1 MTQRVAVVVGS
12 LVVLGFGLALG
23 GCASA
28 QGGTPEERRTYAMDM
43 RETTLEELHN
53 ARPATREEIRN
64 AAGYGVFS
72 AIGTNVIFVTTGG
85 GYGVVTNNRTG
96 EETYMRMGEVG
107 VGIGLGVKDFRA
119 VFVFHDEDTLN
130 RFVETGWEFG
140 ADADAAAKA
149 GDQGGAASAGATSSR
164 GISVYQFTENGI
176 VLGASVSGTRYWRD
190 RRLN

>member
-1 MTQRVAVVVGS
+1 MIRMWTGVGVC
-12 LVVLGFGLALG
+12 VVLALLLT

-28 QGGTPEERRTYAMDM
+28 QGGSPDERRTYAMDM
-43 RETTLEELHN
+43 REAALEELYN
-53 ARPATREEIRN
+53 ARPGTREEIRN

-72 AIGTNVIFVTTGG
+72 AIGTNIIFLTTGG

-119 VFVFHDEDTLN
+119 VFVFEDEETLT
-130 RFVETGWEFG
+130 RFVERGWEFG
-140 ADADAAAKA
+140 ADADAAAKS
-149 GDQGGAASAGATSSR
+149 GDQGGAASAGATSSS
-164 GISVYQFTENGI
+164 GIRVYQFTESGV

-190 RRLN
+190 TRLN